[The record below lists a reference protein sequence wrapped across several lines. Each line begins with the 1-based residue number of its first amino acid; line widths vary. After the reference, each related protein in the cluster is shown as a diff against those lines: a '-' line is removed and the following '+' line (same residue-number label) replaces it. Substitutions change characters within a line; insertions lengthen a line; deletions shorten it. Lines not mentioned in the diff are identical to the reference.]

1 MEIRFDAGE
10 EFVVVDMGSG
20 LIKAG
25 FSGEDLP
32 RVIMPNVVGEKTIE
46 IDPATQQQMGGGE
59 MKQKKSLK
67 FGNEAFANM
76 NDHMLHYPV
85 EQGIM
90 RDDAHT
96 ELMLKYIFE
105 NQMNLDTKN
114 INVLM
119 TDAPYNTK
127 KDKQELA
134 ELMFEKFKVKS
145 FSLMNTAVLSLFS
158 TGRTTG
164 LVAECGEDIT
174 YTVPVFEGYALP
186 HALHHIPVA
195 GKQVTQKLLELLK
208 ESGTKVSDEHRQ
220 YVRDIKETMCHVA
233 YNFDDELSSHDDPLS
248 EEQRQYELPDSRV
261 IEVGHR
267 QRLIAAEVLFNP
279 SLVNYSYPEFDEDED
294 KTMGGIAKLAY
305 ASIKQC
311 DTDLKINLYNNI
323 VLAGGSTLMNGF
335 YQRFEDELRNFAR
348 EDAKTADIHI
358 HAVLHRKNA
367 AWVGGSMISSFSTFK
382 DMAVEN

>member
-1 MEIRFDAGE
+1 
-10 EFVVVDMGSG
+10 
-20 LIKAG
+20 
-25 FSGEDLP
+25 
-32 RVIMPNVVGEKTIE
+32 
-46 IDPATQQQMGGGE
+46 
-59 MKQKKSLK
+59 
-67 FGNEAFANM
+67 
-76 NDHMLHYPV
+76 
-85 EQGIM
+85 
-90 RDDAHT
+90 
-96 ELMLKYIFE
+96 
-105 NQMNLDTKN
+105 
-114 INVLM
+114 
-119 TDAPYNTK
+119 
-127 KDKQELA
+127 
-134 ELMFEKFKVKS
+134 
-145 FSLMNTAVLSLFS
+145 
-158 TGRTTG
+158 
-164 LVAECGEDIT
+164 
-174 YTVPVFEGYALP
+174 
-186 HALHHIPVA
+186 
-195 GKQVTQKLLELLK
+195 
-208 ESGTKVSDEHRQ
+208 
-220 YVRDIKETMCHVA
+220 
-233 YNFDDELSSHDDPLS
+233 
-248 EEQRQYELPDSRV
+248 LPDSRV